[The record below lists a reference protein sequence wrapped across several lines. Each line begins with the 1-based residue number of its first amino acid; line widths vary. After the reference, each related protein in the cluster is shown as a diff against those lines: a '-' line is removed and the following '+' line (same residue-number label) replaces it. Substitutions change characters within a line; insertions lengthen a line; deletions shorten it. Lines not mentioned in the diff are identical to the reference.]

1 MGVGEGAPGG
11 GWGGSVISGSR
22 WEIITSTTRAQITF
36 CGIESLTAKCLLKVI
51 EAEGRGQEEGGGVCS
66 RASTLGAFQ
75 SLTFSGVLKTVT
87 SWYLLHAPTTNAVKA
102 LSLWDLV

>member
-1 MGVGEGAPGG
+1 MLRTVGDWGWLARLEQMGVGEGAPGG

-51 EAEGRGQEEGGGVCS
+51 EAEGRGQEEGGRGLFT
-66 RASTLGAFQ
+66 RQHTW
-75 SLTFSGVLKTVT
+75 SLSK
-87 SWYLLHAPTTNAVKA
+87 P
-102 LSLWDLV
+102 DLFRCA